1 MPTLI
6 AINRHNLQEIPVDVV
21 VSVVLEDCRRPGHC
35 LKAATSLNSST
46 NKNVSVEKMMN
57 CHKLINFVSRTLAI

>member
-46 NKNVSVEKMMN
+46 NKNVSVEKLN
-57 CHKLINFVSRTLAI
+57 